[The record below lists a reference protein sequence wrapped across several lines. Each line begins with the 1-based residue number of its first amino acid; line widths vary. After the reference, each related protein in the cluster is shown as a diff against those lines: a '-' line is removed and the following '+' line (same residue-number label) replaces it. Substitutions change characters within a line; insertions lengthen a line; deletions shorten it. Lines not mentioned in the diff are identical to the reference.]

1 MNTQESQY
9 LFKRKLEKGETEK
22 QANQEIFDLKQSQK
36 LFKKLS
42 REIKSLKK
50 ELNKSESDNKK
61 LKDKLKESKQKE
73 FLDKLKNQKEVP
85 LVQVESSN
93 GRHATITHASRVIN
107 FTEVG
112 KQYTKSDLSKML
124 VIPTSA
130 ADMLLLFLNRY
141 TIAKFEKKPDSKWLR
156 TQ

>member
-22 QANQEIFDLKQSQK
+22 QAYQEIFDLKQSQK

-50 ELNKSESDNKK
+50 ELNKSELDNKK
-61 LKDKLKESKQKE
+61 LKDKIKESKQKE
-73 FLDKLKNQKEVP
+73 FLDKLKNQKDKP
-85 LVQVESSN
+85 LVQVES
-93 GRHATITHASRVIN
+93 HTKQATITHASRIIN

-112 KQYTKSDLSKML
+112 KQYTKSDLAKML
-124 VIPTSA
+124 VIPTSM

-141 TIAKFEKKPDSKWLR
+141 TNTKFEKKPDCKWLR
-156 TQ
+156 VQ